1 MRKLFKR
8 GPTNDATDQ
17 QHKEGEVWIKD
28 NANANEG
35 SGKFQ
40 NLGEYVDY
48 EDVKE

>member
-8 GPTNDATDQ
+8 GSTSGAADQ

-28 NANANEG
+28 NANTNEG

-48 EDVKE
+48 EEIKE